1 MVDQSKVANGAPVNL
16 TSTGIGTDKRQY
28 TRQSK
33 HAPTQAELRDEFAAM
48 PDDAYCSDRY
58 AAAYLGTSRPVLA
71 NLRSQKRGP
80 PFVRMGS
87 RLVRYRVG
95 SLRQHMADRVKQT
108 AD

>member
-1 MVDQSKVANGAPVNL
+1 MMDESNGGNGGPVDRQP
-16 TSTGIGTDKRQY
+16 RQY
-28 TRQSK
+28 TRQTK
-33 HAPTQAELRDEFAAM
+33 HEPTQAELRDEFAAM

-71 NLRSQKRGP
+71 NLRSQKKGP
-80 PFVRMGS
+80 PFVRVGA

-95 SLRQHMADRVKQT
+95 TLRQHMADRVKLT

>member
-1 MVDQSKVANGAPVNL
+1 MHNNGQLGDTA
-16 TSTGIGTDKRQY
+16 KRQ
-28 TRQSK
+28 RKSEP
-33 HAPTQAELRDEFAAM
+33 ALEDLRAEFASM

-80 PFVRMGS
+80 PFVRMGK
-87 RLVRYRVG
+87 RLVRYKVG